1 MKFRVF
7 KDSKDLVDF
16 ANKFV
21 LDERLASLKKDVHD
35 CLDKDC
41 AFPALSY
48 CFSTIDLFGALSS
61 GHAESGSHTEANFK
75 NYAIHFMKNKGAN
88 F

>member
-16 ANKFV
+16 ANKFI
-21 LDERLASLKKDVHD
+21 LDERLASLKKDIHD

-41 AFPALSY
+41 AFPAL
-48 CFSTIDLFGALSS
+48 L
-61 GHAESGSHTEANFK
+61 
-75 NYAIHFMKNKGAN
+75 
-88 F
+88 